1 MVVKRA
7 MDVVVAVVVVG
18 VVLKREELPPTIP
31 FVLCGL

>member
-7 MDVVVAVVVVG
+7 MDVVVAVVVG

-31 FVLCGL
+31 FVLCG

>member
-1 MVVKRA
+1 MVVRRV
-7 MDVVVAVVVVG
+7 MDVVVALVVFG

>member
-7 MDVVVAVVVVG
+7 MDVVVALVVVS

-31 FVLCGL
+31 FVLCG